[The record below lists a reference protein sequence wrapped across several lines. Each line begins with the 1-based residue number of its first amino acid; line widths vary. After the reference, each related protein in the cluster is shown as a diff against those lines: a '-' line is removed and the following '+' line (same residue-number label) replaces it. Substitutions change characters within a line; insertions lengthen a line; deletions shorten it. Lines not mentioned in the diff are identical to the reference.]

1 MEGAVPERTGISG
14 LCYSLNGKLRNTA
27 CGKRVYSSPDED
39 GHREKAGI
47 AVTQNKC
54 SRNDAGGGEGGVVSG
69 DSTLGQ
75 GLRRAQWV
83 DW

>member
-1 MEGAVPERTGISG
+1 M
-14 LCYSLNGKLRNTA
+14 

-39 GHREKAGI
+39 GHREKTGI

-54 SRNDAGGGEGGVVSG
+54 SRNDAMGWRGGLSG

-75 GLRRAQWV
+75 GLRRAQGWTGSHSV
-83 DW
+83 T